1 MSPLP
6 ERRAPRKPL
15 GKRTDAKPKRSRKA
29 AEPEPERERTTRK
42 KGGK

>member
-15 GKRTDAKPKRSRKA
+15 GKRTDEKPKRRSKK
-29 AEPEPERERTTRK
+29 EPDQEPERTTRK
-42 KGGK
+42 KGSK